1 MRCLPLNRSTLLV
14 ELAGLDEVLALQE
27 SLKRQPLEGIK
38 EILPA
43 ARTLLLRFDPARL
56 PRRMLAEA
64 LTQRELSGGLRTPGP
79 LIEIPMRYDGEDLA
93 EVARL
98 TGLTVDEVIHRHGQS
113 EFTVGFGGFSP
124 GFAYLVGGD
133 PVLHVPRRATPRAR
147 VAAGSVGL
155 GGVYC
160 GVYPQTSPGG
170 WQIIG
175 TTPISL
181 WDPAR
186 DPPALLAPGTRV
198 RFGDLARMTA
208 STASPADI
216 AASRGL
222 SDRPL
227 TDRGLPDRGLHLE
240 VIAAML
246 PALIQ
251 DLGRPGH
258 GDIGVTVSGA
268 LDRAA
273 LQAANHAVGNPEGL
287 AGLEITLGSFALRC
301 SGAMQ
306 IALAGAP
313 APLSVQRASGE
324 IIEVPLEQSI
334 NLGPGDCVKLG
345 YPSRGVRTYLAVGG
359 GFSVPQLLG
368 SASRDTLAALGPA
381 PLVKGSIL
389 ALAQAADSVTRRGI
403 ARPRTRTAAQGLP
416 AYGDLVELDVFF
428 GPRADWFE
436 ADSLEALFEQ
446 AWQVTPQ
453 SSRVGLRLRGE
464 HPLQRCRR
472 EELPS
477 EGVTRGAIQV
487 PHDGQPVLL
496 LADHPVTGGYPV
508 IAVVAEHHLD
518 LAGQIPPGARIR
530 LRRIVLGD

>member
-1 MRCLPLNRSTLLV
+1 
-14 ELAGLDEVLALQE
+14 
-27 SLKRQPLEGIK
+27 
-38 EILPA
+38 
-43 ARTLLLRFDPARL
+43 
-56 PRRMLAEA
+56 
-64 LTQRELSGGLRTPGP
+64 
-79 LIEIPMRYDGEDLA
+79 
-93 EVARL
+93 
-98 TGLTVDEVIHRHGQS
+98 
-113 EFTVGFGGFSP
+113 
-124 GFAYLVGGD
+124 
-133 PVLHVPRRATPRAR
+133 
-147 VAAGSVGL
+147 
-155 GGVYC
+155 
-160 GVYPQTSPGG
+160 
-170 WQIIG
+170 
-175 TTPISL
+175 
-181 WDPAR
+181 
-186 DPPALLAPGTRV
+186 
-198 RFGDLARMTA
+198 
-208 STASPADI
+208 
-216 AASRGL
+216 
-222 SDRPL
+222 
-227 TDRGLPDRGLHLE
+227 
-240 VIAAML
+240 
-246 PALIQ
+246 
-251 DLGRPGH
+251 
-258 GDIGVTVSGA
+258 
-268 LDRAA
+268 
-273 LQAANHAVGNPEGL
+273 
-287 AGLEITLGSFALRC
+287 
-301 SGAMQ
+301 MQ

-334 NLGPGDCVKLG
+334 DLGPGDCVKLG

-530 LRRIVLGD
+530 LRRIVIGD

>member
-1 MRCLPLNRSTLLV
+1 VTMRCLPLNRSAMLV
-14 ELAGLDEVLALQE
+14 ELASLDEVLALQD
-27 SLKRQPLEGIK
+27 SLKRQPLGGIK

-56 PRRMLAEA
+56 SRRMLTEA
-64 LTQRELSGGLRTPGP
+64 LTQRELHAALRTVGP
-79 LIEIPMRYDGEDLA
+79 LIEIPMRYDGRDLA

-98 TGLTVDEVIHRHGQS
+98 SGLTVDEVIHRHGQS
-113 EFTVGFGGFSP
+113 EFTVGFCGFSP

-133 PVLHVPRRATPRAR
+133 PALHVPRRATPRAR
-147 VAAGSVGL
+147 VAAGSVAL

-160 GVYPQTSPGG
+160 GVYPQASPGG

-198 RFGDLARMTA
+198 RFRDLACTTVSA
-208 STASPADI
+208 ASPAQI
-216 AASRGL
+216 VVAREEPICGA
-222 SDRPL
+222 
-227 TDRGLPDRGLHLE
+227 HLE
-240 VIAAML
+240 VTAAML
-246 PALIQ
+246 PALIE

-258 GDIGVTVSGA
+258 GDIGVTASGA

-273 LQAANHAVGNPEGL
+273 LQAANHAVGNPEGF
-287 AGLEITLGSFALRC
+287 AALEITLGSFALRC
-301 SGAMQ
+301 SGSMR
-306 IALAGAP
+306 IAFAGAP
-313 APLSVQRASGE
+313 APLSVHRASGE
-324 IIEVPLEQSI
+324 IFEVALEQSI
-334 NLGPGDCVKLG
+334 DLASGDCIKLG

-359 GFSVPQLLG
+359 GFRVPQLLG
-368 SASRDTLAALGPA
+368 SAARDTLAALGPE
-381 PLVKGSIL
+381 PIVKGSIL
-389 ALAQAADSVTRRGI
+389 ALAQTAEAGARRGV
-403 ARPRTRTAAQGLP
+403 ARPRTITTARGLP
-416 AYGDLVELDVFF
+416 ATGEMVELDVFF

-436 ADSLEALFEQ
+436 ADSQQVLFQQ

-464 HPLQRCRR
+464 HPLQRCRQ

-518 LAGQIPPGARIR
+518 LAGQIPPRAKIR
-530 LRRIVLGD
+530 LRRLELED